1 VTASSSSRLLWIGIS
16 TALIL
21 LIVCI
26 VAQQS
31 LLAAAFALAGVLGI
45 TLWAR
50 TQAQNLEEDLYAA
63 QTKFDQLNRLSESQ
77 KATIDAFADGLE
89 LGIFV
94 CDHRAQIQYA
104 NRFAREMFGFDNL
117 AGRTILSATL
127 SVELEQLALKCDEN
141 QGNPLSGEITI
152 NFPRERV
159 CQVTAWTVNDSDR
172 RIYLSLQDITELRR
186 LERIRK
192 DFVANVSHELRTPMT
207 VIRAYAETMQDND
220 DRKLTEKYLDR
231 IIQEV
236 DRLSNITQDL
246 LVLSTAESN
255 LVRKAPCDLGEIV
268 QYCFNMLLP
277 KAEAKGLSLAYSGPQ
292 NLQIEANANQVTQVV
307 MNLLENSI
315 KYTSEGG
322 IEISLEEENGT
333 ARLDIADTGIGI
345 AAEHI
350 ERLFERFYRVD
361 KGRSRAS
368 GGTGLGLSIVKH
380 IVEAHG
386 GNIQV
391 ESTLNQG
398 STFTVFIPCGEPVKP
413 NLATAEFSS

>member
-1 VTASSSSRLLWIGIS
+1 MAG
-16 TALIL
+16 
-21 LIVCI
+21 
-26 VAQQS
+26 QS
-31 LLAAAFALAGVLGI
+31 VMAGFFALAGVLGI
-45 TLWAR
+45 TFWAR
-50 TQAQNLEEDLYAA
+50 NQAINLEEDLLSA
-63 QTKFDQLNRLSESQ
+63 QTKYDQLNRLSETQ

-104 NRFAREMFGFDNL
+104 NRFAREMFGFENL
-117 AGRTILSATL
+117 SGRTLLSATL
-127 SVELEQLALKCDEN
+127 SVELEQLALRCEEN
-141 QGNPLSGEITI
+141 KGAPLTGEITI
-152 NFPRERV
+152 NFPKERICHV
-159 CQVTAWTVNDSDR
+159 SAWSVSEADH
-172 RIYLSLQDITELRR
+172 RIYLSIQDITELRR

-220 DRKLTEKYLDR
+220 DRELTEKYLDR

-277 KAEAKGLSLAYSGPQ
+277 RAETKNLSLAYSGPQ

-307 MNLLENSI
+307 MNLIENSI
-315 KYTSEGG
+315 KYTAEGG
-322 IEISLEEENGT
+322 IEISLEQENGT
-333 ARLDIADTGIGI
+333 ARLDITDTGIGI
-345 AAEHI
+345 ASEHI
-350 ERLFERFYRVD
+350 DRLFERFYRVD

-386 GNIQV
+386 GRIQV

-398 STFTVFIPCGEPVKP
+398 STFTVFFPIGEPSK
-413 NLATAEFSS
+413 TANQAVEFSG